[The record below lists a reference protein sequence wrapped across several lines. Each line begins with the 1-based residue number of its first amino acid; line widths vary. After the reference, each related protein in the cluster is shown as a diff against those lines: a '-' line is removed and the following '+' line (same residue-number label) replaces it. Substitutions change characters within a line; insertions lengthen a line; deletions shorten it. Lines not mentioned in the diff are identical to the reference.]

1 MLMTF
6 AFGAASTLT
15 ALSSVSGVAGDL
27 SCRLTP
33 SATSRE
39 EAISTFV
46 AASRSGSPLPRL
58 TCSACSVSDALPNAT
73 LAVDS

>member
-6 AFGAASTLT
+6 AFGAASTST

-27 SCRLTP
+27 SCASHAFGDVARGGDQH
-33 SATSRE
+33 
-39 EAISTFV
+39 FV

-58 TCSACSVSDALPNAT
+58 TCSACSVSVVLPNAT